1 MNLSINKRNYQKERH
16 EESFHISVFRVHP
29 SHRNPF
35 ANGPHTKKQKQT
47 FYKSL
52 FYKSASNSAPSTRI
66 RIFLDPQLFLSGYEN
81 IRVNTLCDHSVFKSN
96 SPVHTY
102 SDSLRIHWGLT
113 RLSHQ
118 ELVSPGLTQNR
129 RGRHCFPPRLSCFC
143 RRFCA
148 VDNVKSLQISSR
160 LLA

>member
-1 MNLSINKRNYQKERH
+1 MNLSINKRNYQKELH
-16 EESFHISVFRVHP
+16 EETFYIFVFRVHP
-29 SHRNPF
+29 SHRNHF
-35 ANGPHTKKQKQT
+35 ANGPDAKKQKQT

-52 FYKSASNSAPSTRI
+52 FYKSASNSGPSTRI
-66 RIFLDPQLFLSGYEN
+66 QIYLEPQLFLSGYEN
-81 IRVNTLCDHSVFKSN
+81 IRVHTLRDHSVFKSN

-102 SDSLRIHWGLT
+102 SDSLRIHCGLT

-118 ELVSPGLTQNR
+118 ELVGPGLSQNR
-129 RGRHCFPPRLSCFC
+129 RGRHCFPSRLSCFC

-148 VDNVKSLQISSR
+148 VDNVKSLQMSSR